1 MQKLYLEYPEI
12 GDIKANIIS
21 RRVQGDNTQIML
33 DKTIFMPK
41 CSYLLEDSGNISNLE
56 ILSIDTRKDN
66 IIHLV
71 KGKPQKSEVL
81 LKLNME
87 NRIKNLEYNTAYLI
101 FKMLMEIFYNFKNI
115 KLRLSDERAVIKVSD
130 FFDQL
135 DKSLLENQVN
145 FLIAKALIIDSK
157 QGITSIP
164 PLGEVINND
173 ICFDNTSKVRAFKII
188 NTETFGNEI
197 DIEFIAGND
206 IL

>member
-21 RRVQGDNTQIML
+21 RRVQGDNTQIIL

-41 CSYLLEDSGNISNLE
+41 CSYLLEDSGSISNLE

-101 FKMLMEIFYNFKNI
+101 FKMIMEIFYNFKNI

-188 NTETFGNEI
+188 NTETFGNDI

>member
-21 RRVQGDNTQIML
+21 RRVQGDNTQIIL

-41 CSYLLEDSGNISNLE
+41 CSYLLEDSGSISNLE

-71 KGKPQKSEVL
+71 KDKPQKSEVL

-188 NTETFGNEI
+188 NTETFGNDI